1 MILVVFV
8 MLGCV
13 RYPYALG
20 GECATERSELINQL
34 ASLSPGLSV
43 HVRNGLVTMAV
54 LLAEVAA
61 GAMAL
66 AAEFGNGSGVAQSL
80 SVVEVL
86 ASFDAID
93 CTVCHALDLGFGIEV
108 GCG

>member
-1 MILVVFV
+1 M
-8 MLGCV
+8 GCEARAREGNLYFLCDSCAISDVGLCSIPV
-13 RYPYALG
+13 RAR
-20 GECATERSELINQL
+20 GECPTEREELIDQL

-43 HVRNGLVTMAV
+43 HVRNGLVTIAV

-80 SVVEVL
+80 SFFEVL
-86 ASFDAID
+86 ASLDAID
-93 CTVCHALDLGFGIEV
+93 
-108 GCG
+108 